1 MYIKRLLR
9 FLSYVLVAL
18 TASCLTFYFFMPKMV
33 EITPEQKLQEIEE
46 LINKRYI
53 GEVDRE
59 ALYDGAAAG
68 MVEGTGDRWSYYMTA
83 EEYADYQETMANAFV
98 GVGITI
104 VQNEDGYLL
113 VQKVTPGSGAAE
125 VGIQAGDLVIAADG
139 KSTAELGM
147 EGSKNAIRGDAGTT
161 VQLTVQ
167 RGEETHLMT
176 VERRYIKT
184 PVATA
189 TLLDGGIGLV
199 RIENFDSRCYSE
211 TVYAIETLL
220 GQGAQ
225 ALIFDVR
232 NNPGG
237 YKDELVEVLDYL
249 LPEGAV
255 LFRSE
260 DYAGKKEEDHSDAR
274 SLDIPMAVLM
284 NGNSYSAAEF
294 FAAALSEY
302 EKAVLVGEA
311 TTGKGRFQTTFKLS
325 DGSAVNLSIGRYTT
339 PLGRDL
345 TGVGLTPDIP
355 VEIDDETAS
364 AIYAG
369 TQDPATDPQIQAAVA
384 ALLEKIS

>member
-1 MYIKRLLR
+1 MKSFLRIISYI
-9 FLSYVLVAL
+9 LVAAV
-18 TASCLTFYFFMPKMV
+18 ASCITIFFCLPK
-33 EITPEQKLQEIEE
+33 ETELTPEAKLQEIEQ
-46 LINKRYI
+46 LIEQRYI

-59 ALYDGAAAG
+59 ALYESAAAG
-68 MVEGTGDRWSYYMTA
+68 MVAGTGDRWSYYMTK
-83 EEYADYQETMANAFV
+83 EEFVSYQETMANAFV

-104 VQNEDGYLL
+104 TETEEGYLEVL
-113 VQKVTPGSGAAE
+113 KLTPGSGAEEA
-125 VGIQAGDLVIAADG
+125 GIQPGDLVIAADG
-139 KSTAELGM
+139 KSTVELGM
-147 EGSKNAIRGDAGTT
+147 EGAKNAIRGEEGTS
-161 VQLTVQ
+161 VLLTVK
-167 RGEETHLMT
+167 RGEETLDFT
-176 VERRYIKT
+176 VERRYLQT

-189 TLLDGGIGLV
+189 TMLADNIGLV
-199 RIENFDSRCYSE
+199 HIENFDSRCYAE
-211 TVYAIETLL
+211 TVAAIDTLL
-220 GQGAQ
+220 AQGAR

-237 YKDELVEVLDYL
+237 YKDELVDVLDYL

-260 DYAGKKEEDHSDAR
+260 DYAGRKEEDTSDAR

-302 EKAVLVGEA
+302 DKAILVGEA
-311 TTGKGRFQTTFKLS
+311 TTGKGRFQTTFRLS

-339 PLGRDL
+339 PMGVDL
-345 TGVGLTPDIP
+345 SGVGLTPDIP
-355 VEIDDETAS
+355 VEISEETAA